1 MALRLDIAQ
10 SPSLAAEEPMTPR
23 FSLAHLTIL
32 GCTPAEAT
40 IIAAET
46 GYDYVSFR
54 TIALGLPG
62 EPVYPLA
69 SDKAMA
75 RQTKAALADTGLT
88 VLDIE
93 VARISDDR
101 AVEDYRAALENAA
114 ELGARHVVAC
124 AFGKPDRIAE
134 QFAHLCAL
142 AAPYG
147 LTIDLEFMPFSDVV
161 DLSAAWRVVR
171 ESGAANAGILVD
183 TLHFGRTASSL
194 AELDAIPPRFFHYA
208 QLCDAAA
215 IFSPSREDLIKTA
228 RTERL
233 FLGEGVI
240 PVADIVS
247 HLPPIPCSLE
257 IAHLTRQHEL
267 GYKEFARQCL
277 VTARRYFDQKQ
288 FEGEKFQP

>member
-1 MALRLDIAQ
+1 
-10 SPSLAAEEPMTPR
+10 MTPR
-23 FSLAHLTIL
+23 FSLAHLTVL

-46 GYDYVSFR
+46 GYDHVSFR

-62 EPVYPLA
+62 EPAYPLA
-69 SDKAMA
+69 GDKAMM

-101 AVEDYRAALENAA
+101 AVEDYRPALENAA

-124 AFGKPDRIAE
+124 GFGNKARIAD
-134 QFAHLCAL
+134 QFARLCEL

-147 LTIDLEFMPFSDVV
+147 LTIDMEFMPFSDVG
-161 DLSAAWRVVR
+161 DLQAAWSLVR
-171 ESGAANAGILVD
+171 ESGAANAGILID
-183 TLHFGRTASSL
+183 TLHFGRSPSTL
-194 AELDAIPPRFFHYA
+194 AQLDAIPPRFFHYA
-208 QLCDAAA
+208 QLCDAPA
-215 IFSPSREDLIKTA
+215 IISPSREDLIKTA

-240 PVADIVS
+240 P
-247 HLPPIPCSLE
+247 
-257 IAHLTRQHEL
+257 
-267 GYKEFARQCL
+267 
-277 VTARRYFDQKQ
+277 
-288 FEGEKFQP
+288 